1 MSNAIISYEQL
12 ACLSAR
18 VINSSANLSIIF
30 NEAIISKHLFFLLE
44 TYL

>member
-30 NEAIISKHLFFLLE
+30 NEAISKHLFFLLE
-44 TYL
+44 TL